1 MLNEYNL
8 GQLGT
13 LTPEDYAQQQQ
24 LNRQQQMAQLL
35 LQQGVQQPQGQ
46 MVSGRYV
53 PTSFFQ
59 NLAPLANIAASQYIG
74 NKADAE
80 AAKLA
85 ERIRQGKATAEE
97 KITNLTFGTSATP
110 AVMGQIYNPKG
121 ELTKETTADMFNAD
135 MSLNPQYKKVGG
147 TDYKPATT
155 PDLAAALRAINDP
168 YSYGAGKELKPLIY
182 KQLMPDPTELE
193 RNWKAAQKQGYQ
205 GTINDYKNQMSD
217 FQQAELRNQNIRIGL
232 EQNRAAFEG
241 IPTSGG
247 GVSTPTM
254 NQPTMS
260 QPVINQPTSG
270 SPVIRGNAP
279 PVSIAPNAPA
289 YAQNSVTMNTN
300 AGNLPVVP
308 TVNMPGVSPKKQAE
322 MAATQAETLQTN
334 VKNAYTAYPV
344 IKEIQDLLPKSSSGF
359 FQRSFTGATRGFG
372 ISTDMSKAD
381 AQLDLLAPKLT
392 MLQPRFEGPQG
403 VQDVKL
409 YEAAAGRVA
418 DTSLPYEDRMAALG
432 QLKNIYQQYAPN
444 LDWSYSVKPTPI
456 PSSNN
461 SSAAAPSSAPA
472 GVDPVIWNVMTPS
485 EKSLWQKR

>member
-1 MLNEYNL
+1 MANEYNL

-13 LTPEDYAQQQQ
+13 LTPEDYAQQQS

-59 NLAPLANIAASQYIG
+59 NLVPLANLAASQYIG

-97 KITNLTFGTSATP
+97 KITNLTLGTPDVAT
-110 AVMGQIYNPKG
+110 
-121 ELTKETTADMFNAD
+121 ELAGPYTGKVPMPVAIKEGTK
-135 MSLNPQYKKVGG
+135 
-147 TDYKPATT
+147 

-205 GTINDYKNQMSD
+205 GTITDYKNQMSD
-217 FQQAELRNQNIRIGL
+217 FQKEELKNQKIRIGL

-247 GVSTPTM
+247 GGGTVPTM

-300 AGNLPVVP
+300 AGNIPTVP
-308 TVNMPGVSPKKQAE
+308 TINMPGVSPKKQAE
-322 MAATQAETLQTN
+322 MAGVQAENLQAN
-334 VKNAYTAYPV
+334 VKNAYSAYPV
-344 IKEIQDLLPKSSSGF
+344 IKEIQDLLPQSSSGYL
-359 FQRSFTGATRGFG
+359 QRGFTGATRGFG

-381 AQLDLLAPKLT
+381 TQLDLLAPKLT

-403 VQDVKL
+403 VLDVKL
-409 YEAAAGRVA
+409 YEAMAGRLA
-418 DTSLPYEDRMAALG
+418 DSSLPYEDRIAALG
-432 QLKNIYQQYAPN
+432 QLKSIYQRYAPN

-456 PSSNN
+456 PNSNN

-472 GVDPVIWNVMTPS
+472 GVDPAIWNVMTPS